1 MYRRQDT
8 HKYPR
13 RYAVC
18 AEAIADAGGSRI
30 EPIILT
36 KLCTVFGLLPIAI
49 SDTVRCRDSLF
60 QYGFRMFE
68 IPLIWYTPHAVFM
81 TISPMR
87 ILRYISRFIV
97 PKNILFLSIGV
108 FICFFTFVA
117 FSRHSNF
124 HSRRLDLGNMEQVV
138 WNVSHGNGFTLTDP
152 MGDRQQS
159 RLAVHADFL
168 LIALAPFYL
177 LWQDPRMLLLVQT
190 IVMGLGAVPV
200 FWLATH
206 ILKSERIALVFGLMY
221 LLYPP
226 LQRMTLH
233 DFHAV
238 ALSTT
243 FLLFA
248 YWFMET
254 KRYGWFLLLGLLA
267 ALGKE
272 TEWVTF
278 GLMGGYIAFRQKK
291 YVFGVSVLA
300 LGFAMFYYLY
310 WYAMPAAVISGNHFA
325 LGYLSD
331 FGDSQNNIVL
341 GLLEKPWMVLTTLF
355 SSTRLYYYLQLL
367 LPVGFLPLLSP
378 MPLFL
383 AVHTLLINA
392 LSSNSLMRQIDYQY
406 TSGITPFIFVSAI
419 YGFSRMKTYFKRKTF
434 VGIWIVLFCVVG
446 VTTYMWGEIPLTNQD
461 RYYFFIWSIPEKQ
474 SMMKVR
480 EIIGTSS
487 SVSVTNN
494 IGSHFSNRETLYN
507 FPINATSAD
516 YSVVLLGDQYA
527 WPSGDAQAEMVKTLL
542 NSPDYTLMLRDGD
555 FYAFERNHL

>member
-1 MYRRQDT
+1 
-8 HKYPR
+8 
-13 RYAVC
+13 
-18 AEAIADAGGSRI
+18 
-30 EPIILT
+30 
-36 KLCTVFGLLPIAI
+36 
-49 SDTVRCRDSLF
+49 
-60 QYGFRMFE
+60 
-68 IPLIWYTPHAVFM
+68 
-81 TISPMR
+81 MR
-87 ILRYISRFIV
+87 ILRFISRLIV
-97 PKNILFLSIGV
+97 PKNILFLSVAV

-168 LIALAPFYL
+168 LIALVPFYL

-190 IVMGLGAVPV
+190 IVMGLGAIPV
-200 FWLATH
+200 YWLATRV
-206 ILKSERIALVFGLMY
+206 LKSERLALVVVFMY

-238 ALSTT
+238 ALSMTL
-243 FLLFA
+243 LLFA

-254 KRYGWFLLLGLLA
+254 KRYGWFLFFGLLA

-278 GLMGGYIAFRQKK
+278 GLMGAFMAIRHKK
-291 YVFGVSVLA
+291 YLIGGSILA
-300 LGFAMFYYLY
+300 IGLGMFYYLY
-310 WYAMPAAVISGNHFA
+310 WYAMPSAVINGNHFA
-325 LGYLSD
+325 LGYLSN
-331 FGDSQNNIVL
+331 FGDSQNGIVL

-355 SSTRLYYYLQLL
+355 SPTRLYYYLQLL

-383 AVHTLLINA
+383 AVHSLLINA
-392 LSSNSLMRQIDYQY
+392 LSSNGLMRQIDYQY
-406 TSGITPFIFVSAI
+406 TSGITPFVFVSAI
-419 YGFSRMKTYFKRKTF
+419 YGLRRVLLWTKHLSKNYVRSVA
-434 VGIWIVLFCVVG
+434 VGMWTLLFCIVS
-446 VTTYMWGEIPLTNQD
+446 VTSYMWGEIPLTNQD
-461 RYYFFIWSIPEKQ
+461 RYYFFIWAIPEKQ

-480 EIIGTSS
+480 EMIGATA
-487 SVSVTNN
+487 SVSATNN

-507 FPINATSAD
+507 FPVNATQAD
-516 YSVVLLGDQYA
+516 YAVALLGDQYA
-527 WPSGDAQAEMVKTLL
+527 WPSGDAQVEAVETLL
-542 NSPDYTLMLRDGD
+542 NSPDYTLILQDGD
-555 FYAFERNHL
+555 FFAFERNHL